1 MISRIVSRTYSVES
15 YPRMNFVSLGRDS
28 ESRSSS
34 FSTPVMTSS
43 ALDPAACEMRS
54 IPAGDPS
61 NELLNA

>member
-15 YPRMNFVSLGRDS
+15 YPRTNFVSLGNVAV
-28 ESRSSS
+28 SRSSS
-34 FSTPVMTSS
+34 FSTPFMTSS
-43 ALDPAACEMRS
+43 ALDPAACEIRS